1 MEKINLGNK
10 KNIEIKVQFEYLN
23 NNDILDLSKE
33 FRVKISLDDETDFET
48 NKQKILSEANFK
60 TKNERNNYHM
70 FNKVKKKIFYKKF

>member
-60 TKNERNNYHM
+60 TKNERNN
-70 FNKVKKKIFYKKF
+70 